1 MITLLTLF
9 LFGVFI
15 IIAYSLGLKNGQR
28 IENKEEIQV
37 PIIDTPNN
45 DYKEIEENE
54 QFYKDQEKMIQILEN
69 IEAYDGTSKGQKVVK

>member
-28 IENKEEIQV
+28 IKNKEEIQV
-37 PIIDTPNN
+37 PIIGTSNN